1 MKDADLLQYCRYYK
15 GERRN
20 PYKGKDQNKMMLW
33 SYEQIWADMASGNT
47 PDSLLAEYC
56 LYLHRDLPELVNNDY
71 APMSLTALLYD
82 RYMHFG
88 GGAEGFK
95 KLFEEYYMK

>member
-20 PYKGKDQNKMMLW
+20 PYEGKDQNKMMLW

-47 PDSLLAEYC
+47 LILCLLNIVC
-56 LYLHRDLPELVNNDY
+56 ISIVICRN
-71 APMSLTALLYD
+71 S
-82 RYMHFG
+82 
-88 GGAEGFK
+88 
-95 KLFEEYYMK
+95 